1 MKTWN
6 AKASDRQEKWWVV
19 DAEGKTLG
27 RMASEIAKVLRG
39 KNKPT
44 FTPNVDTGDFVV
56 VVNPEKVLIK
66 GRKSEQKIYFRHT
79 GFFGGLK
86 ETSFKQMLEKK
97 PENIIQ
103 EAVKGMLPKNKLSS
117 QIIKKLKVYRGST
130 HPHEA
135 QNPEIL
141 ALKNS

>member
-6 AKASDRQEKWWVV
+6 AKAADRQDKWWIV

-27 RMASEIAKVLRG
+27 RMASEIAMILRG
-39 KNKPT
+39 KHKPT

-56 VVNPEKVLIK
+56 VINPEKVLVK
-66 GRKSEQKIYFRHT
+66 GRKSEQKIYYRHT

-86 ETSFKQMLEKK
+86 ETSFKEMLAKK
-97 PENIIQ
+97 PEDIVQ
-103 EAVKGMLPKNKLSS
+103 TAVKGMLPKNKLTS
-117 QIIKKLKVYRGST
+117 QIIKKLKIYRGSA

-135 QNPEIL
+135 QNPQPL
-141 ALKNS
+141 ALKA

>member
-1 MKTWN
+1 MKTFN
-6 AKASDRQEKWWVV
+6 AKASDRQDKWWLV

-56 VVNPEKVLIK
+56 VINPEKVLVK

-86 ETSFKQMLEKK
+86 ETSFKEMLEKK

-117 QIIKKLKVYRGST
+117 QIIKKLKVYRGAA

-135 QNPEIL
+135 QNPEVL

>member
-6 AKASDRQEKWWVV
+6 AKAADRQDKWWVV

-27 RMASEIAKVLRG
+27 RMASEIANVLRG

-44 FTPNVDTGDFVV
+44 FTPHVDTGDFVV
-56 VVNPEKVLIK
+56 VINPEKVLVK
-66 GRKSEQKIYFRHT
+66 GRKSEQKIYYRHT
-79 GFFGGLK
+79 GYFGGIK
-86 ETSFKQMLEKK
+86 ETSFKEMLDKK
-97 PENIIQ
+97 PEAIVQ
-103 EAVKGMLPKNKLSS
+103 AAVEGMLPKNKLSS

-135 QNPEIL
+135 QNPEPL
-141 ALKNS
+141 TLKF

>member
-6 AKASDRQEKWWVV
+6 AKAADRQDKWWIV

-27 RMASEIAKVLRG
+27 RMATEIAMVLRG
-39 KNKPT
+39 KHKPT

-56 VVNPEKVLIK
+56 VINPEKVLVK
-66 GRKSEQKIYFRHT
+66 GRKSEQKIYYRHT

-86 ETSFKQMLEKK
+86 ETSFKEMLAKK
-97 PENIIQ
+97 PEDIVQ
-103 EAVKGMLPKNKLSS
+103 TAVKGMLPKNKLTS
-117 QIIKKLKVYRGST
+117 QIIKKLKIYRGSA

-135 QNPEIL
+135 QNPQPL
-141 ALKNS
+141 ALKA